1 MKRHIHQGVHTM
13 RKIRWA
19 CVFSAIGNECS
30 IYMEERKGGYEVG
43 ETRLKAEKDKREKN
57 EKVREVG
64 GR

>member
-43 ETRLKAEKDKREKN
+43 ETRLKAEKDKREK
-57 EKVREVG
+57 K
-64 GR
+64 

>member
-1 MKRHIHQGVHTM
+1 M